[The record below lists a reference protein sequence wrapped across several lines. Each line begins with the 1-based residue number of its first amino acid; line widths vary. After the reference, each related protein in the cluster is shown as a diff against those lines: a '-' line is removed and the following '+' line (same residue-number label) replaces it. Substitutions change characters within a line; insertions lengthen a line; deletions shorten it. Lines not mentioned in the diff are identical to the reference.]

1 MGQNTEL
8 EARDSH
14 WQGLYRLGGVA
25 ALMIAVLLRS
35 EVFSLATAYAGILAG
50 AAGIGAVVLEHVST
64 VDAVLALAIALYF
77 AAIVFLFIRVVL
89 GGRGLYQLGI
99 MRATA
104 GGLVM

>member
-1 MGQNTEL
+1 M
-8 EARDSH
+8 
-14 WQGLYRLGGVA
+14 
-25 ALMIAVLLRS
+25 
-35 EVFSLATAYAGILAG
+35 
-50 AAGIGAVVLEHVST
+50 LEHVST

>member
-50 AAGIGAVVLEHVST
+50 AAGLEPSCSST
-64 VDAVLALAIALYF
+64 CQQLTLCSLLPSPCTSRPSCSCSSGLCSAAEGCTSLASCAPRLAAW
-77 AAIVFLFIRVVL
+77 
-89 GGRGLYQLGI
+89 
-99 MRATA
+99 
-104 GGLVM
+104 